1 MYLNKFHPNY
11 KFKKLTISLTL
22 LLVTIASTQFAYSFQ
37 DLPAWLRRMECYELL
52 ALHLEEQVQVGTTRE
67 KEVAAKSLADLY
79 ASMLSNANDEKRE
92 QLLAK
97 AKQLLTRLPALATTD
112 LRLQLMRGSYL
123 AAELIL
129 EQYRFRIVDSKTH
142 AEAITQLRDV
152 NKELAEIRPKL
163 MNVLRSSG
171 HSLSDLKSRNA
182 GLSTTLLAWSTYY
195 LARHDKDSA
204 AAQVAAKL
212 FAEILQ
218 AQNASLQEVSTDLR
232 IYDYGARALLGI
244 ALCKEISNDP
254 AGPEPWL
261 EQLEVDG
268 VWPDV
273 KRQIP
278 LWRLHIMID
287 ANRWHS
293 VITLLN
299 DEYSETPIPDYWL
312 LLIASRSLEVPL
324 KENAPLAAAIAIEQL
339 VKLGRLSMVSG
350 LVNTHGKKVLENT
363 NFVAKYI
370 LADLKFQKLKEKWI
384 EVNPSENGEKK
395 DDFAKVAQALRE
407 AIEAEDAKKFNH
419 ALSTCRF
426 LLAHALFQA
435 GQFAEAAIVFS
446 EISGGNQIEE
456 AMWMTIVSLDQL
468 KSRNFEQEEH
478 RDLSIERYI
487 TLFPN
492 ASRTNTLKLHR
503 SFDEI
508 TGEQSI
514 DELLSIARHD
524 PIYNEARM
532 RVEDLLYSQWR
543 VAEKLELSEAGT
555 KYLEIAV
562 PALEVELEIIPN
574 NDAAILSRSRRI
586 LEVALHHAMVRT
598 SAAENIFDIVDE
610 ISITSPSIVEELIYR
625 KIQYQLIQGNI
636 TQGVSL
642 ALSLLD
648 NSPFS
653 SWNKHA
659 AILLLNSIRSSPS
672 HIKNTLRSEYFRI
685 GSTYIG
691 SLQEEALK
699 QTGQFSVATDIVNI
713 GHEIWK
719 TDADEQTGSI
729 ALLLARR
736 LNLVHK
742 QNRVLLRLCALLEE
756 GKGDREVAISH
767 WRTLSSGISK
777 GTPDWFEA
785 RYKLV
790 SLLHDLD
797 PIAAQN
803 LFAQHH
809 ALYPT
814 YGPPPFD
821 KLFQELEHTIQNS
834 PLALDASP

>member
-1 MYLNKFHPNY
+1 MTL
-11 KFKKLTISLTL
+11 SLTL
-22 LLVTIASTQFAYSFQ
+22 ILVTITSTQFAYSSQ
-37 DLPAWLRRMECYELL
+37 DLTAWLRRMECYELL
-52 ALHLEEQVQVGTTRE
+52 ALHLEEQLQVGTTSE
-67 KEVAAKSLADLY
+67 KEVSAKSLADLY
-79 ASMLSNANDEKRE
+79 ASMLFNANDEKRKK
-92 QLLAK
+92 LLSK
-97 AKQLLTRLPALATTD
+97 AKQLLTRLPTLATTD

-142 AEAITQLRDV
+142 AEAITQLREV
-152 NKELAEIRPKL
+152 NKELAEIRPEL
-163 MNVLRSSG
+163 MDVLRSSRR
-171 HSLSDLKSRNA
+171 SLSDLKSRNA
-182 GLSTTLLAWSTYY
+182 ALSTTLFAWSTYY
-195 LARHDKDSA
+195 LARHDKDTEA
-204 AAQVAAKL
+204 AKVAAKL

-244 ALCKEISNDP
+244 ALCKEVANDP

-261 EQLEVDG
+261 EELEVDG
-268 VWPDV
+268 VWPNV

-293 VITLLN
+293 VVSLLR
-299 DEYSETPIPDYWL
+299 DESSNASIPDYWL
-312 LLIASRSLEVPL
+312 LLIASRALEVPR
-324 KENAPLAAAIAIEQL
+324 KENAPLAAEIAIEQL
-339 VKLGRLSMVSG
+339 VKLGRLNMVSG
-350 LVNTHGKKVLENT
+350 LVNTHGKKVLDNT
-363 NFVAKYI
+363 NFVGKYI
-370 LADLKFQKLKEKWI
+370 LADLQYQKLKEKWI
-384 EVNPSENGEKK
+384 DVNSSENEKMK
-395 DDFAKVAQALRE
+395 DDFANVAQTLRE
-407 AIEAEDAKKFNH
+407 AIEAEDAKYFNH

-446 EISGGNQIEE
+446 EATGGDQMEE
-456 AMWMTIVSLDQL
+456 AKWMTIVSLDQL
-468 KSRNFEQEEH
+468 ETRNFEQEEL
-478 RDLSIERYI
+478 RDLSIEQYI

-503 SFDEI
+503 SFDKS

-514 DELLSIARHD
+514 DELLAIARHD

-543 VAEKLELSEAGT
+543 VAERLELSEAGT

-562 PALEVELEIIPN
+562 PALEVELETIPK

-586 LEVALHHAMVRT
+586 LEVALHHAIVRT
-598 SAAENIFDIVDE
+598 GAAENIFDIVDE
-610 ISITSPSIVEELIYR
+610 ISVNSPHIVEELIYR
-625 KIQYQLIQGNI
+625 KIQYQLIQGNM
-636 TQGVSL
+636 TQAVSL

-648 NSPFS
+648 NSPS
-653 SWNKHA
+653 SFWNKHT
-659 AILLLNSIRSSPS
+659 AIILLNSIRSSPS
-672 HIKNTLRSEYFRI
+672 HIKDTLRSEYFRI
-685 GSTYIG
+685 GSTYID
-691 SLQEEALK
+691 SLQEETLK
-699 QTGQFSVATDIVNI
+699 QTGQFSVATDIVNM

-742 QNRVLLRLCALLEE
+742 QNRVLLRLCAFLEE
-756 GKGDREVAISH
+756 GKGDPEIAISH

-785 RYKLV
+785 RYKLI
-790 SLLHDLD
+790 SLLQKLD
-797 PIAAQN
+797 PVAAQK
-803 LFAQHH
+803 LFDQHH

-821 KLFQELEHTIQNS
+821 KLFQELEHTIQIP
-834 PLALDASP
+834 PLPMDTAP